1 MRLFQLYIIPY
12 LKQFKKS
19 ILLAILFGL
28 LTVVGAS
35 MLTFTS
41 GYLISRA
48 AQRPE
53 NILMVYVPVVLVRTF
68 GISRAVTHYIER
80 LIGHDAVLKILSQMR
95 VRLYTIL
102 EPQALFIRSRF
113 QTGDLL
119 GTLADDIEHL
129 QDVYIRTILPTF
141 IGLFLFVASI
151 FSLALFDWIFALWIT
166 FCLSII
172 VIVYPIFSLYLLK
185 KRQIEQKKI
194 RSTLYQSLTD
204 AIFGLG
210 DWIISGQKERFITR
224 FSADLQANNKIDKK
238 LRYWNQ
244 TRTFQLQMITGLIL
258 VSVGVWAG
266 NQAQAGVIAPTY
278 IAAFTLV
285 TLPIIEGLLPLSHAI
300 ERIPT
305 YLESMQRLESISR
318 YVPET
323 LSTASETPPISD
335 TANVELKDVYYRYEN
350 EQKDAIKK
358 ISFFIPHGEHI
369 AVLGKSGA
377 GKSTLIQLLLGAIS
391 PSAGSIHI
399 NGHEPENYGGHIFEM
414 ISVLNQK
421 PYLFATSVK
430 NNIRLGNQS
439 ATDEEIEN
447 VIKQVRLDKYI
458 HSLPNGLDTQME
470 ETGQRF
476 SGGER
481 QRIALA
487 RILLKNTPIVILDEP
502 TVGLD
507 PQTERYLLDTMF
519 TVLKDKTVIWIT
531 HHLIGIEK
539 MNQILFIDKGTIT
552 MKGSHE
558 DLIKTNNRYRQL
570 YLLDR
575 GHPE

>member
-1 MRLFQLYIIPY
+1 MRLFQIYIIPY
-12 LKQFKKS
+12 VKQFKQS
-19 ILLAILFGL
+19 ILLAILFGV
-28 LTVVGAS
+28 LTVIGAS

-53 NILMVYVPVVLVRTF
+53 NILLVYVPVVLVRTF
-68 GISRAVTHYIER
+68 GISRAVTHYIQR

-95 VRLYTIL
+95 VKLYGIL
-102 EPQALFIRSRF
+102 EPQALFIRTRF

-151 FSLALFDWIFALWIT
+151 ISLALFDWIFALWIT

-172 VIVYPIFSLYLLK
+172 VILYPLFSLYLLK

-194 RSTLYQSLTD
+194 RSRLYQSLTD
-204 AIFGLG
+204 AVFGLG
-210 DWIISGQKERFITR
+210 DWIISGQKERFFSQ
-224 FSADLQANNKIDKK
+224 FSALLQANNKIDRK
-238 LRYWNQ
+238 LRHWNQ
-244 TRTFQLQMITGLIL
+244 TRTFQLQFITALIL
-258 VSVGVWAG
+258 ISVGVWAG

-285 TLPIIEGLLPLSHAI
+285 TLPIVEGLVPISHAI

-305 YLESMQRLESISR
+305 YLESMQRLESINK
-318 YVPET
+318 YVPA
-323 LSTASETPPISD
+323 ASHALDAAPISD
-335 TANVELKDVYYRYEN
+335 TAYVELKDVYYRYEN
-350 EQKDAIKK
+350 EQKDALQK
-358 ISFFIPHGEHI
+358 ISFSIPQGEKI
-369 AVLGKSGA
+369 ALLGKSGA

-391 PSAGSIHI
+391 PSAGSIKI
-399 NGHEPENYGGHIFEM
+399 NESNPENYGENIFEM

-430 NNIRLGNQS
+430 NNIRLGNQM

-447 VIKQVRLDKYI
+447 VIKQVQLDEYI
-458 HSLPNGLDTQME
+458 HSLSNGLDTQME

-507 PQTERYLLDTMF
+507 PQTESLLLDTIF
-519 TVLKDKTVIWIT
+519 TALKDKTVIWVT

-539 MNQILFIDKGTIT
+539 MNQVFFIDKGAIT
-552 MKGSHE
+552 MNGSHE
-558 DLIKTNNRYRQL
+558 ELIKTNDRYRQL

-575 GHPE
+575 GHLE